1 MSKAAIFDLDGTLL
15 DTLDDLADS
24 ANHALGI
31 CGYPLCS
38 RMEIRAFVGNGVKK
52 LIDRCLPNENEQER
66 SRVLEIFK
74 EHYIG
79 NMTNKTAPYPGITE
93 ALTKLR
99 EEGYSLAI
107 VSNKFD
113 AAVKNL
119 SKLYFD
125 GVIEVAIGESD
136 TVRKK
141 PAPDSVFRA
150 MELLGADPE
159 ESVYIGDSDVDVKT
173 AHNAGLPCVG
183 VTWGFRDRDVLEE
196 AGADLIAD
204 DAAKMAECIIRR
216 DI

>member
-15 DTLDDLADS
+15 DTLYDLADS

-31 CGYPLCS
+31 CGYPLRS

-52 LIDRCLPNENEQER
+52 LIDRCLPDENEEKR

-74 EHYIG
+74 EHYRG
-79 NMTNKTAPYPGITE
+79 NMTNKTAPYPGIME

-99 EEGYSLAI
+99 EAGYSLAI

-113 AAVKNL
+113 AAVKSL

-125 GVIEVAIGESD
+125 GVIDVAIGESD

-141 PAPDSVFRA
+141 PAPDSVFKA
-150 MELLGADPE
+150 MELLGTSPE
-159 ESVYIGDSDVDVKT
+159 ESVYIGDSDVDVET
-173 AHNAGLPCVG
+173 AHNAGLRCIG
-183 VTWGFRDRDVLEE
+183 VTWGFRDRDILEE
-196 AGADLIAD
+196 AGADIIAENAD
-204 DAAKMAECIIRR
+204 MMTECIIRR